1 MNKNEIRAESRETK
15 RFFRRFSRPAR
26 VSEYRRLWAKA
37 DKLLDREIKKPS
49 AKKDE
54 TLIAECVETMV
65 YCDRQLAELHAEAA
79 HRAERKQSSRY
90 TLWPKN
96 AFARAAVAAAAVV
109 LILGLGTA
117 VTKAAGL
124 DVWSALVHW
133 DSDYLKIDYSLR
145 EAQNDPP
152 KGEYHEIPTAL
163 PGFEDIIEEL
173 HFVSEAELKAYFG
186 SSLLYPYG
194 LEGLEFVSA
203 SALKDGET
211 VNDLEIDV
219 VFRGSLLHIDASI
232 NHENT
237 PNESFAFQFI
247 DSGSY
252 DTVENVFINDTECI
266 VACSETSCL
275 LSFAVTKNV
284 YQIKGAVPAELI
296 KDFAAEMLH

>member
-79 HRAERKQSSRY
+79 HRAERKQSSRF

-96 AFARAAVAAAAVV
+96 AFARAAVAAAALI

-152 KGEYHEIPTAL
+152 KGEYRPANPLVPDADPEIEYRRIGSA
-163 PGFEDIIEEL
+163 DEL
-173 HFVSEAELKAYFG
+173 RELLCSAP
-186 SSLLYPYG
+186 LYPYDLSG
-194 LEGLEFVSA
+194 AEFVSA
-203 SALKDGET
+203 DIKTANGEDEDVTILLKYNGRNLRIFATLGHEELDPEYISVATLFPGEYT
-211 VNDLEIDV
+211 NVIKKTICGTECVLAEGAEVNHLVFGLDQNLYSVSGAVSIETLEIIAD
-219 VFRGSLLHIDASI
+219 
-232 NHENT
+232 
-237 PNESFAFQFI
+237 
-247 DSGSY
+247 Y
-252 DTVENVFINDTECI
+252 
-266 VACSETSCL
+266 
-275 LSFAVTKNV
+275 
-284 YQIKGAVPAELI
+284 
-296 KDFAAEMLH
+296 MLH